1 MVDNKTIFHHVDIA
15 HPGEKVCKNWKHRCL
30 HGAVVKRVRN
40 VMERCY
46 NNWCDTTTGV
56 TSVFA
61 FSHMRV
67 EHTWLSYIWVIC
79 RVSSEGLY
87 GMPFM
92 WSKCGY
98 KMFFPFEEECL
109 SRPSML
115 LWCTTPIPKKLCG
128 LQWTT
133 KEYVYTNKSFATNF
147 LTRVE
152 EWEEWLCTKI

>member
-1 MVDNKTIFHHVDIA
+1 
-15 HPGEKVCKNWKHRCL
+15 
-30 HGAVVKRVRN
+30 
-40 VMERCY
+40 
-46 NNWCDTTTGV
+46 
-56 TSVFA
+56 
-61 FSHMRV
+61 
-67 EHTWLSYIWVIC
+67 
-79 RVSSEGLY
+79 
-87 GMPFM
+87 MPFM

-133 KEYVYTNKSFATNF
+133 EEYVYTNKSFATNF

-152 EWEEWLCTKI
+152 EWEEWLCTKIWANQDKYDPILMVSREKHIFQIAILTSTYLIPNQLNFMSFAIWGFYDDKGLSNYEKSKTKNQTQFQ